1 MKIET
6 LIRYTAISA
15 IATALLLALGGLST
29 LGPDGGLGSP
39 LAPALYY
46 LGLVLI
52 VPSYM
57 GLYAAQAIELQ
68 RLGFIGFVLGILG
81 AILYSAPVYV
91 LFAGTSGVQTWHD
104 VWFFAMGRG
113 LLLPVGPTL
122 FLVGSILFGI
132 AIRRAGLLPAW
143 SGVLL
148 AAGSFLWLLAF
159 WLSALSPLI
168 GALLP
173 LGNILSG
180 VGLAWMARS
189 LLAPDRNKVTLATTS

>member
-6 LIRYTAISA
+6 LLRYTAISA
-15 IATALLLALGGLST
+15 IITALLLALGGLST
-29 LGPDGGLGSP
+29 LGTDGGLGSP

-57 GLYAAQAIELQ
+57 GLYAAQAAHVG
-68 RLGFIGFVLGILG
+68 RLGFVGFVLGILG

-132 AIRRAGLLPAW
+132 AIRRTGLLPAW
-143 SGVLL
+143 SGTLL
-148 AAGSFLWLLAF
+148 ALGSFLWLLAF
-159 WLSALSPLI
+159 WLSALSPII
-168 GALLP
+168 GAFLP
-173 LGNILSG
+173 LGNVLSG
-180 VGLAWMARS
+180 AGLIWMARA
-189 LLAPDRNKVTLATTS
+189 LLAAGSSKLRLATSS